1 MELDKQG
8 FGIFLA
14 QLRREKGWTQKEL
27 AERLFLSDKAVS
39 KWERGLSLPD
49 ISLLLPLAEALGVS
63 VTELLEGRRMPQEQ
77 HFTAEDVEQLIRKA
91 LKFQTESP
99 ETRKTRV
106 RKYLPVY
113 LLSVT
118 AGIVEALVVWKLG
131 LAGSELAK
139 TLLFL
144 GAAFGAVYGAYAL
157 FWMNETLP
165 RYYDEN
171 RISSFA
177 QGALHIHIPGVYF
190 NNRNWKFVLRAFRVW
205 SLISPVLMPPCI
217 AAAEWVSGSS
227 GLRLEGVVL
236 TLYIGSLFG
245 ALIVPAKRH
254 ENDPMKG

>member
-27 AERLFLSDKAVS
+27 AERLFISDKAVS

-63 VTELLEGRRMPQEQ
+63 VTELLEGRQMPQEQ

-113 LLSVT
+113 AISAVLGFVET
-118 AGIVEALVVWKLG
+118 AVIWAAG
-131 LAGSELAK
+131 LAGTEGVQEL
-139 TLLFL
+139 LIINVV
-144 GAAFGAVYGAYAL
+144 FGVVYGAYTM
-157 FWMNETLP
+157 FWMPEVLP

-171 RISSFA
+171 HICNFA
-177 QGALHIHIPGVYF
+177 QGAFHMHIPGVYY
-190 NNRNWKFVLRAFRVW
+190 NNRNWLHVLKWTRTWCVATMI
-205 SLISPVLMPPCI
+205 LTPPCT
-217 AAAEWVSGSS
+217 AAAAMIERVTGWQVWASV
-227 GLRLEGVVL
+227 LVV
-236 TLYIGSLFG
+236 YILSLFG
-245 ALIVPAKRH
+245 AIVIPAKKY
-254 ENDPMKG
+254 E